1 MGAAPARAGSWRP
14 ILRLVLVAPLLLG
27 LVLVLRAG
35 GGLRIEPGIDW
46 SAYPASVHD
55 AVDHAARNA
64 DCAGLAEQ
72 RAWAVGADA
81 SPLVDH
87 IDSIRQSLVCP
98 R

>member
-1 MGAAPARAGSWRP
+1 MGAAPARAGSWRL
-14 ILRLVLVAPLLLG
+14 IHLLVLVAPLLLG
-27 LVLVLRAG
+27 LLLVLRAG
-35 GGLRIEPGIDW
+35 GGLRIEPGLDW

>member
-14 ILRLVLVAPLLLG
+14 ILLLVLVAPLLLG

>member
-14 ILRLVLVAPLLLG
+14 ILLLVLVAPLLLG
-27 LVLVLRAG
+27 LLLVLRAG
-35 GGLRIEPGIDW
+35 GGLRIEPGLDW